1 MQNILKMMDIAT
13 GADIKALQ
21 KEIRLLKNAGRSAST
36 AKRVRRTTAGGTRK
50 KTARPVA
57 RKRTTASAKKRAL
70 LRVPG
75 SVRQV
80 QGAKSLPPEEKNDFR
95 RGRPLVIY
103 NFMDVPKLHFITSAI
118 IFFRNSAPTAV
129 LRFSFDFSS
138 ASDRDLSFWSSAK
151 LSIPASEILLT
162 NVRCAKPVLRISL

>member
-36 AKRVRRTTAGGTRK
+36 AKQARSTTARRTTAGGTRK

-57 RKRTTASAKKRAL
+57 KKRTTAGAKKRAL

-75 SVRQV
+75 SVRQP
-80 QGAKSLPPEEKNDFR
+80 QGAKSLPPKQQENDFR
-95 RGRPLVIY
+95 RGRPTVSY
-103 NFMDVPKLHFITSAI
+103 NFMDVPKLYSITSAI
-118 IFFRNSAPTAV
+118 IFFRNLAPTAV
-129 LRFSFDFSS
+129 LRFNFDFNS
-138 ASDRDLSFWSSAK
+138 ASDRDLSCSSSAK
-151 LSIPASEILLT
+151 LSIPASEILLI
-162 NVRCAKPVLRISL
+162 NVR